1 MSRFLNFLKKFFK
14 WTVIAVVIL
23 MIIAFF
29 SARYSD
35 YKYQIANTV
44 DEEIGLVCDTVDGE
58 GSYRYILQSTPNSRK
73 YSKYWENIKIVYG
86 EQSELDE
93 NKYQVWFVNAD
104 NVYRTLDYV
113 VAADREL
120 TIKFNRE
127 NFSLSLYDNTKDPE
141 MFIATLPCE
150 VEDANSIRDFVNK
163 KNEDGN
169 IPNIL

>member
-1 MSRFLNFLKKFFK
+1 MSSVTNFLKKFLK
-14 WTVIAVVIL
+14 WTAIVVVIL
-23 MIIAFF
+23 MVIAFF

-44 DEEIGLVCDTVDGE
+44 DEEMGLFCSPIFGE
-58 GSYRYILQSTPNSRK
+58 GAYRYILQSTPNSRK
-73 YSKYWENIKIVYG
+73 YSKYWENIKIVKG

-113 VAADREL
+113 VAVDREL
-120 TIKFNRE
+120 TMKFNRQ
-127 NFSLSLYDNTKDPE
+127 NFSLSMYDNTKDPE
-141 MFIATLPCE
+141 VFIGTVPCE
-150 VEDANSIRDFVNK
+150 VEDADSIRDFVKK

-169 IPNIL
+169 ILNIL